1 MCVLYIYVCACVS
14 VCYIM
19 TSPRHLQVQIQPHSV
34 DFYEAVRQSGME
46 VQLLL
51 TESLARFSCLTEASG
66 PDPGLGWAGAVRT
79 VELMK

>member
-1 MCVLYIYVCACVS
+1 MRVCVCVF

-19 TSPRHLQVQIQPHSV
+19 TFPRYLQVQIQPHSV

-51 TESLARFSCLTEASG
+51 TESLARFSCLTEA
-66 PDPGLGWAGAVRT
+66 DPGFRDWDGRCQNC
-79 VELMK
+79 